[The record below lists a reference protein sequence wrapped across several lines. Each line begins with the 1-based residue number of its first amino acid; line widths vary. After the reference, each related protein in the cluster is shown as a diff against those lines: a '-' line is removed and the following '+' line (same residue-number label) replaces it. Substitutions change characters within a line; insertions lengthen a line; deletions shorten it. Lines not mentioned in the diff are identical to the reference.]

1 MQDGKGKKH
10 IILKA
15 VVINKENPY
24 YYFNNI
30 IYEII

>member
-15 VVINKENPY
+15 VVINKETLII
-24 YYFNNI
+24 FNNI
-30 IYEII
+30 IYKM